1 MNPLRWGILGGA
13 GIARKNWE
21 AIRLSGT
28 GIVTAVA
35 SRDVVRAATFVDQ
48 CQAEAP
54 FDTKPAAVGG
64 YDALLARPD
73 VDAVYIPLPT
83 GVRGEWVRKAAAAGK
98 HVLCEKPCAGSA
110 TELRGMIEACSAAGV
125 QFMDGVMFQH
135 SQRLDSIR
143 AVLADEARF
152 GEIRRIDS
160 AFSFLA
166 DAGFAE
172 ANIRGQ
178 AGLEPMG
185 CLGDL
190 GWYNIR
196 FTLWAMG
203 WQRPC
208 RVMARC
214 HRWIGGP
221 GSDRVP
227 AEVSATLDFANGVT
241 ASFYCSFTAADQQWA
256 HISGTRAGV
265 RVADFVLPF
274 DARKLQYDVVRS
286 EFVVRGCDF
295 RMKSGMESVVID
307 ELPTRDVGAQ
317 ESRMFATFARQV
329 QSGSV
334 DPHWSRIAMATQE
347 VTDACMESL
356 QVNP

>member
-21 AIRLSGT
+21 AIRLSGN

-35 SRDVVRAATFVDQ
+35 SRDAARAAAFVDQ

-54 FDTKPAAVGG
+54 FDHKPAALGG

-73 VDAVYIPLPT
+73 VDAAYIPLPT
-83 GVRGEWVRKAAAAGK
+83 GIRREWGRKAAAAGK
-98 HVLCEKPCAGSA
+98 HVLGEKPCAGTA
-110 TELRGMIEACSAAGV
+110 GELRGMIEACSAAGV

-143 AVLADEARF
+143 AVLDDHAGF
-152 GEIRRIDS
+152 GEIRRVDS

-166 DAGFAE
+166 DEGFAD

-178 AGLEPMG
+178 AGLEPLG

-196 FTLWAMG
+196 FTLWALG
-203 WQRPC
+203 WQKPS
-208 RVMARC
+208 RVTAKC
-214 HRWIGGP
+214 HRWMGGA
-221 GSDRVP
+221 GSERVP
-227 AEVSATLDFANGVT
+227 AEVSASLDFADGVS
-241 ASFYCSFTAADQQWA
+241 ASFYCSFAAADQQWA
-256 HISGTRAGV
+256 HISGTRAGI

-274 DARKLQYDVVRS
+274 DGRKVQYDVVRS
-286 EFVVRGCDF
+286 AFVVQGCDF

-307 ELPTRDVGAQ
+307 ELPTRDSGAQ

-329 QSGSV
+329 QSGTV

-347 VTDACMESL
+347 VTDACMEAIR
-356 QVNP
+356 VNP